1 MEKVSSPVY
10 AVINWKSCIFAA
22 SKFKNM
28 KKLFVLFCFY
38 ACIHIV
44 AQTQQERIVNGVVET
59 CDMAQ
64 SEKILLYN
72 YTTVESRE
80 SMTALRSTSEP
91 TRYEVLFPDYPEND
105 DEISSMLQFK
115 KWLHVSLGN
124 IPNIARSLSGKTLS
138 ISFYRKADGTTICRR
153 ITLSRP
159 CMKLLDIISTNEI
172 KRMIDKINSYK
183 FKASKVNGNYYLFA
197 GVTLSFK

>member
-1 MEKVSSPVY
+1 MENYSFLSLEKL
-10 AVINWKSCIFAA
+10 CILFA
-22 SKFKNM
+22 KPIC
-28 KKLFVLFCFY
+28 LLLFCSY

-138 ISFYRKADGTTICRR
+138 ISFYRKVKGIDTYNFHIFHVK
-153 ITLSRP
+153 
-159 CMKLLDIISTNEI
+159 KLGL
-172 KRMIDKINSYK
+172 
-183 FKASKVNGNYYLFA
+183 
-197 GVTLSFK
+197 